1 MNFNRTIIR
10 FAYVFCAVLCL
21 ASHAS
26 AQDLLVPH
34 EHHEWA
40 SFAPGSWKQLRQTNE
55 TFKDGELVSTSITT
69 STIRLKEVDRDS
81 ILLERSAKSEVRG
94 QVYDKP
100 LREFRTGLNG
110 QPPNRIARITLKG
123 NTQIVIYGKS
133 YPCQVREVEI
143 HSDTSKI
150 VGTVHYSASVAPY
163 LLKKEYEIL
172 SPSSGDIQKKITT
185 EILSLGLPFK
195 VLAEIKEVAFLKT
208 TEKTATKTIETIE
221 VQSTEV
227 PGFIVANWVT
237 TRDAN
242 NQIIARSTTEI
253 LNYETKLVQD
263 MQTSARSKGL
273 FRNRNSRR
281 VFETPEEKSK

>member
-1 MNFNRTIIR
+1 MNPKTSSLRYAFI
-10 FAYVFCAVLCL
+10 FCAVLCTSSL
-21 ASHAS
+21 AS
-26 AQDLLVPH
+26 AQDFLVPH

-69 STIRLKEVDRDS
+69 STIRLKDVGSDS

-110 QPPNRIARITLKG
+110 QPPNRIAQITPKG
-123 NTQIVIYGKS
+123 NTQIVIFGKS

-143 HSDTSKI
+143 HSDTSRI
-150 VGTVHYSASVAPY
+150 IGTVHYSASVAPY
-163 LLKKEYEIL
+163 ILKKEYEIL
-172 SPSSGDIQKKITT
+172 SSSDDVQKKITT
-185 EILSLGLPFK
+185 EVLSLGLPFK

-208 TEKTATKTIETIE
+208 TSKTAAQTVETIE

-227 PGFIVANWVT
+227 PGFVVANWVT
-237 TRDAN
+237 TRNAD

-253 LNYETKLVQD
+253 LNYEIIPMRD
-263 MQTSARSKGL
+263 MSTSVRSKGL
-273 FRNRNSRR
+273 FRNRGSRR
-281 VFETPEEKSK
+281 VFETPEEESE